1 MAVEDSR
8 IFSFNVTNATSFQ
21 NDTKYSNVLFQI
33 PKFITRHRDHTAVYI
48 SIENATLPSSWYNVP
63 SGTTISFFRG
73 DTGTT
78 SSYTIP
84 AGNYD
89 AFTLCTAINTNWTAF
104 TALGLK
110 ISYSISYN
118 SLGFSWTIA
127 GPFPFVQVY
136 TSNSYIFGQGDVS
149 LTVAGSATAT
159 TYFPKQMNLTGVNLY
174 LIVCD
179 EAPTQNY
186 SLQLSGNIIG
196 SIQNA
201 AANFGVTIWQNQSN
215 LRYLVPTNRQIDQIT
230 IRIYNERGELIDFNG
245 VSWSLTI
252 KITYLKDKGASLDD
266 LNEFIH
272 KINRVALPESKE
284 APDAQSEPSSHVQQP
299 ESVP

>member
-8 IFSFNVTNATSFQ
+8 IFSFNVTNATSFH

-33 PKFITRHRDHTAVYI
+33 PKFITRHKDNTAVYI

-63 SGTTISFFRG
+63 AGTTISFFRG
-73 DTGTT
+73 DTGT
-78 SSYTIP
+78 SSTYTVP

-89 AFTLCTAINTNWTAF
+89 AFTLCTTINNNWTAF
-104 TALGLK
+104 TTLGLK
-110 ISYSISYN
+110 ISYNLAYN
-118 SLGFSWTIA
+118 SLGFNWTIA
-127 GPFPFVQVY
+127 GPFPLVQIF
-136 TSNSYIFGQGDVS
+136 TSKAYIFGQGDTYLNIAAS
-149 LTVAGSATAT
+149 PTAI
-159 TYFPKQMNLTGVNLY
+159 TYFPKQINLTGVNLY

-201 AANFGVTIWQNQSN
+201 AANFGITIWQNQSN

-252 KITYLKDKGASLDD
+252 KITYLKENAATLDD
-266 LNEFIH
+266 FNEFLH

-284 APDAQSEPSSHVQQP
+284 APDEQPETSSRVQQP
-299 ESVP
+299 AAEP